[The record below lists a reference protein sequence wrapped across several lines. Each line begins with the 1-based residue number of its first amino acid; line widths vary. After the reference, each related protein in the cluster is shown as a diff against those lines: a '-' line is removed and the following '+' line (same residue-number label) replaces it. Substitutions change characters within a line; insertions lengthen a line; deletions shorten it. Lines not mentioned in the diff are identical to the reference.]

1 MTANKN
7 FKRRVRERARRT
19 GESYTA
25 ALSHLRRIA
34 AKESSMQWQRVER
47 PEYGYAVHI
56 PQGWEER
63 EANLKNSP
71 WEVARYVE
79 PGDRRHMVG
88 VFKPFRRPGRTAA
101 ELATGARSA
110 LEGSGFSEFSSAPAT
125 LGGVPAV
132 QLSCVKR
139 DAGRVWAVRELF
151 AVQGET
157 ELCLGFGTAAPDEDD
172 PIFEAMAERFEILA
186 QP

>member
-1 MTANKN
+1 MTADKN
-7 FKRRVRERARRT
+7 FKRLVRERARRT

-34 AKESSMQWQRVER
+34 SRESSMQWQRVEK

-56 PQGWEER
+56 PAGWEER
-63 EANLKNSP
+63 EPNLKNSP
-71 WEVARYVE
+71 FETARYVE

-88 VFKPFRRPGRTAA
+88 VFKPFHRAGRTAA
-101 ELATGARSA
+101 EMADGARSA
-110 LEGSGFSEFSSAPAT
+110 LEQSGYLEFTVAEAT

-132 QLSCVKR
+132 RLECVRR
-139 DAGRVWAVRELF
+139 DAGRVWAVREVF

-157 ELCLGFGTAAPDEDD
+157 ELCLGFGTAVPDEDD
-172 PIFEAMAERFEILA
+172 PLFEAIAGRFEILA
-186 QP
+186 PA